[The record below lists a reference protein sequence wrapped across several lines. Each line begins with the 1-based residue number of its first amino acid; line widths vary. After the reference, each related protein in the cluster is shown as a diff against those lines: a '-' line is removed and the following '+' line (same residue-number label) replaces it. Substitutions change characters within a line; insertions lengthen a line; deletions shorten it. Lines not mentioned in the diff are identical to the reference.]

1 MRRLRADEENP
12 RNFQSAGGQAVIS
25 YQSKKPTGEPELT
38 FLDAGQ
44 NPPPGVA
51 VFYYL
56 KDKPEGQVTLTFRDA
71 QGQEIKTFSSKKPEQ
86 APVGEAVETGE
97 LTAGQQEETGKQ
109 EDEEKKE
116 PRVPAEAG
124 LNRFVWNLRYPD
136 ARNVK
141 GAVLWAGSVDGPQA
155 PPGTYSVEL
164 TLDGQTQ
171 SASFDLLPD
180 PRAAATQADLDA
192 QFAFLI
198 ELRDRLSEAHDA
210 VNQIRAVR
218 QQVGD
223 WQSRVKD
230 RPDGEKI
237 TEAAKALKEQLTS
250 VEEELIQ
257 VRSKAMEDP
266 LNYPIKLNN
275 KLAALASVVAAG
287 DAAPT
292 RQSREVFAD
301 LSARLDQQLARLRE
315 ILDTRV
321 AEFNTLVRESDL
333 PAIVPPS
340 RVEG

>member
-1 MRRLRADEENP
+1 M
-12 RNFQSAGGQAVIS
+12 
-25 YQSKKPTGEPELT
+25 
-38 FLDAGQ
+38 
-44 NPPPGVA
+44 

-56 KDKPEGQVTLTFRDA
+56 KEKPQGQVTLTFRDA
-71 QGQEIKTFSSKKPEQ
+71 RGQEIKAFTSKKSEE
-86 APVGEAVETGE
+86 APVGEAVEEGE

-116 PRVPAEAG
+116 PRVATEPG

-141 GAVLWAGSVDGPQA
+141 GAVMWAGTIDGPLA
-155 PPGTYSVEL
+155 PPGAYSVDL
-164 TLDGQTQ
+164 TIDGQTQ
-171 SASFDLLPD
+171 STSFQLLPD
-180 PRAAATQADLDA
+180 PRAAAAQADLDA

-198 ELRDRLSEAHDA
+198 ELRDRLSETHDA

-223 WQSRVKD
+223 WQGRVKD
-230 RPDGEKI
+230 RPDSAKI
-237 TEAAKALKEQLTS
+237 IEAAKALKEQLTA
-250 VEEELIQ
+250 VEEELLQ
-257 VRSKAMEDP
+257 VRSKALEDP

-292 RQSREVFAD
+292 RQAREVFAD
-301 LSARLDQQLARLRE
+301 LSARLDQQLTRLRD

-321 AEFNTLVRESDL
+321 AEFNTIVRESDL

-340 RVEG
+340 PPAT